1 MIHEIGVEWGVLSLW
16 VQLLF
21 SWFCPWPLA
30 WCLFY
35 FIKPLLR
42 YLDSSG
48 RNRYLWSDMLVSCI
62 LDAAE
67 LMLGQNLFY
76 DKSRN
81 FTENLPCP
89 WLWCIMH
96 CVPKQISETLVSH
109 GPVLESETLESRLFH
124 TLKGFLNLWHSWFFL
139 PTASPRVFQSQC
151 ILFIPQCLLHLR
163 WFEERIVE
171 ELSWCG
177 FSDILIE
184 EKMEHLC
191 SKSLLIWI
199 KMLN

>member
-89 WLWCIMH
+89 WCIMH

-139 PTASPRVFQSQC
+139 PTASPRVFQS
-151 ILFIPQCLLHLR
+151 
-163 WFEERIVE
+163 
-171 ELSWCG
+171 
-177 FSDILIE
+177 
-184 EKMEHLC
+184 
-191 SKSLLIWI
+191 
-199 KMLN
+199 